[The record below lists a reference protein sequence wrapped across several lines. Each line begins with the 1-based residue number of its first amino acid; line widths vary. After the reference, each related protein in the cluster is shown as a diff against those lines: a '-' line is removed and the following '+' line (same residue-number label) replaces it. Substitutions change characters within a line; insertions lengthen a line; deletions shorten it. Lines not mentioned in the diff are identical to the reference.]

1 MLSCDVQWC
10 VLQHLSLLIDV
21 LALADEYSN
30 KIKVTKLASAPHMI
44 KRLLASVA
52 FAEVEGKFI
61 LGRAH
66 FSQNIIVGFPL
77 EQCVA
82 NPGMA
87 IVRCIVQWCPLA
99 MILGIDRRS

>member
-1 MLSCDVQWC
+1 MLSRNVQWC

-21 LALADEYSN
+21 LALADEYSD
-30 KIKVTKLASAPHMI
+30 KIKVAELACAPHMVEC
-44 KRLLASVA
+44 LLASVA

-61 LGRAH
+61 LCRAH

-82 NPGMA
+82 NAGMA

-99 MILGIDRRS
+99 MILGID